1 MKIAIIHHQ
10 YARKGGM
17 ERYISD
23 LIHDFG
29 SRGDTVDLFVYKQE
43 AGLVVPPH
51 CRVLRKNLK
60 WLPRKFQKYY
70 FAHFMAKKKLDYDV
84 MISTMRSYSQD
95 INICGGTHPG
105 FLEFTGRKTKLSD
118 RLEISAER
126 KGFLNSKIIVAHSN
140 LIRDEIMRYYNIP
153 EEKII
158 RLFPPVNTEQFNLSF
173 RQSRANIQLEYQI
186 NPDKCTLLFPSTGH
200 RRKGLYEL
208 LEAFKSL
215 TSDYELLIAGSDF
228 NEAKLPHNV
237 RSLGFVE
244 NMAELYS
251 AVDGVILP
259 SHYEPF
265 GLVVTEAL
273 ACGTPVIIS
282 EFVGAKDVVDKN
294 SGMMLPDISPQGIK
308 ECIESFRTQNFVIE
322 PGFISK
328 YNLGLS
334 MHIDQLAKLMGD
346 TGNG

>member
-1 MKIAIIHHQ
+1 MRVGIIHHQ
-10 YARKGGM
+10 YAHKGGM

-29 SRGDTVDLFVYKQE
+29 HRGDTVDLFVYKQDVD
-43 AGLVVPPH
+43 LLVPPH
-51 CRVLRKNLK
+51 CNVHKKNLK

-70 FAHFMAKKKLDYDV
+70 FAHSIAKKKLEVDL
-84 MISTMRSYSQD
+84 MISTMRSFSQD

-105 FLEFTGRKTKLSD
+105 YLEFTGKKARLFD
-118 RLEISAER
+118 RLEIAAER
-126 KGFLNSKIIVAHSN
+126 KGFLQSKIIVAHSN
-140 LIRDEIMRYYNIP
+140 LIRDEIIRYYDIP
-153 EEKII
+153 KEKIV
-158 RLFPPVNTEQFNLSF
+158 RLFPPVNSEKFNFSF
-173 RQSRANIQLEYQI
+173 RKSRADTQGKYQI
-186 NPDKCTLLFPSTGH
+186 NPKKCTLLFPSTGH

-208 LEAFKSL
+208 LAAFKSL
-215 TSDYELLIAGSDF
+215 SKDYELLIAGTYTP
-228 NEAKLPHNV
+228 EAKLLPNV

-282 EFVGAKDVVDKN
+282 EFVGAKDVLDEK
-294 SGMMLPDISPQGIK
+294 SGIILPDISPEGIK
-308 ECIESFRTQNFVIE
+308 KAIESFQAKEFVIE

-334 MHIDQLAKLMGD
+334 KHVDQLASLKGE
-346 TGNG
+346 